1 MSATLV
7 IMAAGLASRY
17 GSAKQIEKV
26 GPADEILMEYTIRDA
41 QKAGFDRFVIIL
53 PPGMEPEFREVCGD
67 RLQKAVTVGSC
78 RRSRRKQRRR
88 WRWSPRW

>member
-26 GPADEILMEYTIRDA
+26 GPSGEILMEYTILDA
-41 QKAGFDRFVIIL
+41 RKAGFDRFVIIL
-53 PPGMEPEFREVCGD
+53 PPGMQEEFRERVLATNDPEELAAIVNEGFEI
-67 RLQKAVTVGSC
+67 
-78 RRSRRKQRRR
+78 
-88 WRWSPRW
+88 